1 MAVCGEFALDE
12 AVGLSQGRLQKELM
26 LTHSCTSTSRPVHKI
41 LYQSEGYLWI
51 LLRVKVSKNF
61 RTFKFVGMLLR
72 VDG

>member
-26 LTHSCTSTSRPVHKI
+26 LTHACTRTSRPVRKI

-51 LLRVKVSKNF
+51 LLGVKVSKKF